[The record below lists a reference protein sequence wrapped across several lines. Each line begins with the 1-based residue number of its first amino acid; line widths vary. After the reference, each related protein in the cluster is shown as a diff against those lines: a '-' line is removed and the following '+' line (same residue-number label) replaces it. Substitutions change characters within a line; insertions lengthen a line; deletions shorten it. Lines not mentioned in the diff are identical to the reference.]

1 MHMSSLA
8 ALLACVNGFQMIF
21 CDGWQSTE
29 IKLDAW
35 ISLMLR
41 LCFAR
46 RSEKDGVFFFWG
58 VVVFEQMVGRG
69 MKPDKRKKKK
79 KSSPFLLSHFP
90 LHFSSIT
97 QWRMEGKNRNGKQR
111 ETFYIAFGKMLPKL
125 RHVDKWLCSGLGDC
139 RQAIKTGVCVI
150 VWKSKTQTSSCL

>member
-1 MHMSSLA
+1 MVSRWSFVMADNPQRSNWMHGSPWCSGS
-8 ALLACVNGFQMIF
+8 ALQEEVRKMVC
-21 CDGWQSTE
+21 
-29 IKLDAW
+29 
-35 ISLMLR
+35 
-41 LCFAR
+41 
-46 RSEKDGVFFFWG
+46 FFFGGWWCLNRWLA
-58 VVVFEQMVGRG
+58 EEWNQIRE
-69 MKPDKRKKKK
+69 KKKK

-97 QWRMEGKNRNGKQR
+97 QWRMEGKNKNGKQR